1 MDLES
6 RSTHGEY
13 KKEELEKGEEQ
24 NFHVLAVDDSLT
36 DRKLLERLLTVSSY
50 QVTCVDSG
58 NKALEYLG
66 LLDNNSTDSTSFT
79 SSSSSS
85 SCTSSSSQS
94 PQQQGSKVNLIIT
107 DYSMPGMNGYDLLKK
122 VKGSSWKD
130 IPVVVMSSENV
141 PSRINMCLE
150 GGAEEFL
157 LKPVQLSDLSK
168 IHSHLSKPLVRSSQN
183 RNLSAIDNIHDSDS
197 NTNTNTNERRN
208 CNGNKRKLITQECS
222 ERRPKMKEVG
232 FVQVMS
238 STFIFGFLICF
249 VAIFMCGH
257 GFPFFAI
264 N

>member
-6 RSTHGEY
+6 RSNGEY
-13 KKEELEKGEEQ
+13 KEEEREEEKGKEQ
-24 NFHVLAVDDSLT
+24 NFHVLAVDDSLI

-85 SCTSSSSQS
+85 SSSSCTSSSSQS
-94 PQQQGSKVNLIIT
+94 PQQQ
-107 DYSMPGMNGYDLLKK
+107 
-122 VKGSSWKD
+122 GSSWKD

-168 IHSHLSKPLVRSSQN
+168 IHSHLSKPLVHSSQN
-183 RNLSAIDNIHDSDS
+183 RNLSVTDNIHDSDS
-197 NTNTNTNERRN
+197 NTNTNERRN
-208 CNGNKRKLITQECS
+208 SNGNKRKLITQECS

-232 FVQVMS
+232 FVQVIS
-238 STFIFGFLICF
+238 STFIFGFFICF

>member
-6 RSTHGEY
+6 RSNGEY
-13 KKEELEKGEEQ
+13 KKEEKGKEQ
-24 NFHVLAVDDSLT
+24 NFHVLAVDDSLI

-79 SSSSSS
+79 SSSS

-168 IHSHLSKPLVRSSQN
+168 IHSHLSKPLVHSSQN
-183 RNLSAIDNIHDSDS
+183 RNLSVIDNIHDNDS

-232 FVQVMS
+232 FVQ
-238 STFIFGFLICF
+238 
-249 VAIFMCGH
+249 
-257 GFPFFAI
+257 
-264 N
+264 

>member
-6 RSTHGEY
+6 RSNGEY
-13 KKEELEKGEEQ
+13 KKEEREEEKGKEQ
-24 NFHVLAVDDSLT
+24 NFHVLAVDDSLI

-66 LLDNNSTDSTSFT
+66 LLDNNSTTDSTSFT
-79 SSSSSS
+79 SSSS

-94 PQQQGSKVNLIIT
+94 PQQQ
-107 DYSMPGMNGYDLLKK
+107 
-122 VKGSSWKD
+122 GSSWKD

-168 IHSHLSKPLVRSSQN
+168 IHSHLSKPLVHSSQN
-183 RNLSAIDNIHDSDS
+183 RNVSVIDNIHDNDS

-222 ERRPKMKEVG
+222 ERRPKMKENPVD
-232 FVQVMS
+232 FTRAPSVTRTTPPISNMPHTDDPSLVT
-238 STFIFGFLICF
+238 STPYTSNTYRYA
-249 VAIFMCGH
+249 VKH
-257 GFPFFAI
+257 
-264 N
+264 